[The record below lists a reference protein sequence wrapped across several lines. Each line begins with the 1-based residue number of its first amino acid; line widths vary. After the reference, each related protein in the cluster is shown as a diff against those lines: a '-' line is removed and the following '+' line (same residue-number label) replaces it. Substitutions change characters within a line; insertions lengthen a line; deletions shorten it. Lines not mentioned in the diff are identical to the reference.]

1 LLANTRNKE
10 CATSWF
16 IENAF
21 LPSLCRNTM
30 LANSHGV
37 HNTTPGRKPLHCN
50 VRRRRGGTTSSYLLL
65 TVAPG
70 KIQHDPLTLLPL
82 LRPPSHPR
90 SNPHRN
96 CPLRAGNLSQQ
107 SYEPSFYAAVDD
119 FRALH
124 AQTQGATRE
133 RAGGLLTNNFAR
145 ESFCETKFASRENGD
160 NASLPRI

>member
-1 LLANTRNKE
+1 MFVRI
-10 CATSWF
+10 S
-16 IENAF
+16 NAHEIGI
-21 LPSLCRNTM
+21 CT
-30 LANSHGV
+30 H
-37 HNTTPGRKPLHCN
+37 TTPGRKPLHCN
-50 VRRRRGGTTSSYLLL
+50 VRRRRGETTSSYLLL

-145 ESFCETKFASRENGD
+145 ESFCETEFASRENGD